1 MCHDGHQLFG
11 IGYHLKKIILELI
24 LRPVSTEEIQ
34 EIVDYDVP
42 VKTQKATKLGMSFFD
57 ITYQL
62 SFC

>member
-11 IGYHLKKIILELI
+11 IGYHLKKTILELI

-34 EIVDYDVP
+34 EIVDHDVP
-42 VKTQKATKLGMSFFD
+42 VKTQKATKFGMSLFD
-57 ITYQL
+57 VTYQL